1 MLMAQRNTVLALAAA
16 VILSVAVS
24 TQSFAATERSDRSV
38 RPGPQLVDFDG
49 AYEPGTLVVKTSER
63 RLYLTLGNGKAY
75 RYAIAVGEP
84 IRQWSG
90 ESWVSAKRA
99 NPDWR
104 PTARMRNANPS
115 LPSYMPGGPGNPL
128 GVRALYLG
136 WSEYRIHGTTK
147 PWSIGTASSN
157 GCFRMHNSDV
167 VDLYERVHVGAPVIV
182 LR

>member
-1 MLMAQRNTVLALAAA
+1 MSAVLRVVAI
-16 VILSVAVS
+16 VLSVAALCCPAK
-24 TQSFAATERSDRSV
+24 AATSHRDHAV
-38 RPGPQLVDFDG
+38 PPGPQLVDFEDS
-49 AYEPGTLVVKTSER
+49 YEPGTLVVKTSER

-75 RYAIAVGEP
+75 RYGIAVGEP

-90 ESWVSAKRA
+90 ESWVSAKRV

-104 PTARMRNANPS
+104 PTPRMRNANPS

-128 GVRALYLG
+128 GSRALYLG
-136 WSEYRIHGTTK
+136 WSEFRIHGTTK

-157 GCFRMHNSDV
+157 GCFRMHNADV